1 MTYLMI
7 PSLTV
12 AAIIIGVIAI
22 YVMVPNPHSHQD
34 DSVAIIN
41 SVCSNNE
48 PCDLVQQFAKLDEAL
63 GTCGM
68 VLHSDLSGCTEHRQP

>member
-1 MTYLMI
+1 MIYLV

-34 DSVAIIN
+34 DSVAIVS

-48 PCDLVQQFAKLDEAL
+48 PHDLVQQFAKLDEAL
-63 GTCGM
+63 DTCGM
-68 VLHSDLSGCTEHRQP
+68 VLRSDPGSCTEGE